1 LKMNVFVR
9 RWILGELEMVELRN
23 KVVDI
28 PACGGKRRV
37 FMKTENILA
46 IGESGQSRMN
56 LVWDSLLWQAGKMS

>member
-1 LKMNVFVR
+1 
-9 RWILGELEMVELRN
+9 MVELRN